1 MSTVLKVWLFLR
13 FEIIHQVKGQ
23 HNVAAAVIVVS
34 TTACICRCWCGETKR
49 SLQICSVDVKGVF
62 FGVITDVS
70 SSVSVKEF
78 QLKGERNLGGVE
90 LSVWQLYPNNPPT
103 Q

>member
-1 MSTVLKVWLFLR
+1 MDIRSKIKIRLQQQSLLSIPLLVY
-13 FEIIHQVKGQ
+13 
-23 HNVAAAVIVVS
+23 AVGGVH
-34 TTACICRCWCGETKR
+34 CNMQRNQK
-49 SLQICSVDVKGVF
+49 SLQVCSVDVKGVF

-78 QLKGERNLGGVE
+78 QLKGEWNLGG
-90 LSVWQLYPNNPPT
+90 LNCLCGSFIPATPNPPT